1 MDSVAHGEYLNHI
14 ASRSELTQAPVLALP
29 VTGAEGRQTAVAPS
43 AVGILDL
50 PCALA
55 ERKEV
60 IQ

>member
-1 MDSVAHGEYLNHI
+1 VDSVSHGEYLARI
-14 ASRSELTQAPVLALP
+14 ASRSELTQAPAP
-29 VTGAEGRQTAVAPS
+29 AFAGDRGRESANGGRFS

>member
-1 MDSVAHGEYLNHI
+1 MDSAAHGEYLHII
-14 ASRSELTQAPVLALP
+14 ASRSELTQAPVLAQP
-29 VTGAEGRQTAVAPS
+29 VTGAEGRQTAARSS

-50 PCALA
+50 PCVLA

>member
-1 MDSVAHGEYLNHI
+1 
-14 ASRSELTQAPVLALP
+14 VLAQP